1 MAMLYCPLSI
11 RANLKLDN
19 SKFRLEDNKMS
30 KYYNSDYAIN
40 KNKKGIVYRNS
51 DGSILEITFEKIS
64 QRNPNFTQ
72 EDFDKLKAF
81 SDQIYL
87 EEQRADVKYRK
98 YVTGSVDSIEDSKWL
113 KVESFEDEVIEFM
126 NGNRKGEIMQYIN
139 TNLTE
144 VQRRRF
150 LMFANG
156 ISTVKIAE
164 IEGCRQNAVWKSV
177 ERAREKIKK
186 FLEKNKKTGGRNGS
200 KKI

>member
-1 MAMLYCPLSI
+1 
-11 RANLKLDN
+11 
-19 SKFRLEDNKMS
+19 MS

-40 KNKKGIVYRNS
+40 KNKKGIVYRNN

-72 EDFDKLKAF
+72 EAFDKLKAF

-87 EEQRADVKYRK
+87 EEQRADVRYRK
-98 YVTGSVDSIEDSKWL
+98 YITGSVDSIEDSKWL
-113 KVESFEDEVIEFM
+113 RAESFEDETLEYM
-126 NGNRKGEIMQYIN
+126 NGNRKDEIMRYIN

-150 LMFANG
+150 LMFVNG
-156 ISTVKIAE
+156 LSTKKIAE
-164 IEGCRQNAVWKSV
+164 IEECRQNAVWESIELVRK
-177 ERAREKIKK
+177 KLKK
-186 FLEKNKKTGGRNGS
+186 FLKHTGRNGS

>member
-1 MAMLYCPLSI
+1 
-11 RANLKLDN
+11 
-19 SKFRLEDNKMS
+19 MS
-30 KYYNSDYAIN
+30 KYYNSDYSIN
-40 KNKKGIVYRNS
+40 KNKKGIVYRNN

-87 EEQRADVKYRK
+87 EEQRADVRYRK

-126 NGNRKGEIMQYIN
+126 NGNRKAEIMRYIN